1 MMADE
6 NDLPASGS
14 EVIDSYGRKE
24 NLGGESE
31 YSHTVRLAVRTPAG
45 LPTAAGQKKALRAV
59 LNGKRMTNQVEW
71 KSSNNAVATVSNNGV
86 VTGVAAG
93 TANITASHPA
103 GNTSTA
109 QAVTIV

>member
-31 YSHTVRLAVRTPAG
+31 YSHTVRLAVRTPALSRQHG
-45 LPTAAGQKKALRAV
+45 FESHTVAEKICTAFLDK
-59 LNGKRMTNQVEW
+59 
-71 KSSNNAVATVSNNGV
+71 
-86 VTGVAAG
+86 
-93 TANITASHPA
+93 
-103 GNTSTA
+103 
-109 QAVTIV
+109 